1 MVIWLITSSV
11 RLYRSHTTDAT
22 SAFLIKLAVGT
33 YVAGVPCWLL
43 DYYFCATF
51 QARTLFSICARCAPR
66 RLQTAPARPHS
77 LPQGLY
83 LHAWWHVC
91 AGFGTFFWVTYTT
104 YFHYFALG
112 DRPRLQGV
120 ANCVAM
126 CYVVLDAGK
135 RA

>member
-1 MVIWLITSSV
+1 MVIWLICSSI

-43 DYYFCATF
+43 DYHACDLVQVSCRETKL
-51 QARTLFSICARCAPR
+51 RVMAPHR
-66 RLQTAPARPHS
+66 SPVKPLTP
-77 LPQGLY
+77 LQGLY

-91 AGFGTFFWVTYTT
+91 AGFGTFFWVTYTS

-112 DRPRLQGV
+112 DNPQLRGV

-135 RA
+135 RQE

>member
-1 MVIWLITSSV
+1 MVAWLICSSV
-11 RLYRSHTTDAT
+11 RLYRSRTTDAT

-43 DYYFCATF
+43 DYYACDMF
-51 QARTLFSICARCAPR
+51 QVPR
-66 RLQTAPARPHS
+66 RDMKPRCTRLAVGASASPHTP
-77 LPQGLY
+77 LQGLY

-91 AGFGTFFWVTYTT
+91 AGFGTFFWVTYTA

-112 DRPRLQGV
+112 DNPQLRGV

-126 CYVVLDAGK
+126 CYVVLDSGK
-135 RA
+135 RQE